1 MTSLKG
7 RERMRLREATV
18 AIVGLGLMGGSLAMS
33 LRGKCARLLGVA
45 RSEATARTALKAGV
59 VDAVLSLE
67 EAAREAD
74 LLVLATPVRHIVATI
89 PGAAALM
96 RPGSVLIDLGSTKVR
111 VVEAMNSIPQESGV
125 TAIGG
130 HPMCGKEVGGLES
143 AEAALFRGAT
153 FVLTPTLR
161 TTDEALRLARELVA
175 AVGARAVVLEAE
187 QHDRA
192 VAVISHLPYL
202 LASAL
207 VQTEAQAS
215 ECDPITGTLASSGF
229 RDTSRLAASQTEMML
244 DILLTNRQGVE
255 EALDLFEAQLG
266 RARALLADLDGLKE
280 WMIEAQKRRREMFQ

>member
-1 MTSLKG
+1 
-7 RERMRLREATV
+7 
-18 AIVGLGLMGGSLAMS
+18 MGGSLAMA
-33 LRGKCARLLGVA
+33 LRGQCARLVGVA
-45 RSEATARTALKAGV
+45 RSEATARAALKAGV
-59 VDAVLSLE
+59 VDAVCSVE
-67 EAAREAD
+67 EAAQEAY
-74 LLVLATPVRHIVATI
+74 LVVLATPVRHIIATI
-89 PGAAALM
+89 PGGAALM
-96 RPGSVLIDLGSTKVR
+96 RPGSVLMDLGSTKVR

-125 TAIGG
+125 AAIGG

-143 AEAALFRGAT
+143 ADATLFMGAT

-161 TTDEALRLARELVA
+161 TTQEALALAREMVA

-207 VQTEAQAS
+207 VQAEAQAS

-244 DILLTNRQGVE
+244 DILLTNRPGVE
-255 EALDLFEAQLG
+255 EALDLFEEQLG
-266 RARALLADLDGLKE
+266 KARALLADPEGLKK
-280 WMIEAQKRRREMFQ
+280 WMETARTRRREMF

>member
-1 MTSLKG
+1 
-7 RERMRLREATV
+7 MRLSETTV
-18 AIVGLGLMGGSLAMS
+18 AVVGLGLMGGSLAMA
-33 LRGKCARLLGVA
+33 LRGQCARLLGVA
-45 RSEATARTALKAGV
+45 RSGATARAALKAGV
-59 VDAVLSLE
+59 VDVVCSLE
-67 EAAREAD
+67 GAAREAD
-74 LLVLATPVRHIVATI
+74 LVVLATPVRHIIATI
-89 PGAAALM
+89 PDAAALM
-96 RPGSVLIDLGSTKVR
+96 RPGSVLMDLGSTKVR

-125 TAIGG
+125 AAIGG

-143 AEAALFRGAT
+143 ADATLFRGAT

-175 AVGARAVVLEAE
+175 AVGARAVVLEAA

-215 ECDPITGTLASSGF
+215 ERDHITGALASSGY

-255 EALDLFEAQLG
+255 EALDMFEAQLG
-266 RARALLADLDGLKE
+266 RARALLADPEGLKE
-280 WMIEAQKRRREMFQ
+280 WMIDAQKRRRGMFQ

>member
-1 MTSLKG
+1 
-7 RERMRLREATV
+7 MRLSETTV
-18 AIVGLGLMGGSLAMS
+18 AVVGLGLMGGSLAMA
-33 LRGKCARLLGVA
+33 LRGQCARLLGVA
-45 RSEATARTALKAGV
+45 RSGATARAALKAGV
-59 VDAVLSLE
+59 VDAVCSLE
-67 EAAREAD
+67 GAAREAD
-74 LLVLATPVRHIVATI
+74 LVVLATPVRHIVATI
-89 PGAAALM
+89 PGTAALM
-96 RPGSVLIDLGSTKVR
+96 RPGSVLMDLGSTKVR

-125 TAIGG
+125 AAIGG

-143 AEAALFRGAT
+143 ADATLFRGAT

-175 AVGARAVVLEAE
+175 AVGARAVVLEAA

-215 ECDPITGTLASSGF
+215 ECDPITGRLAASGY

-255 EALDLFEAQLG
+255 EALDMFEAQLG
-266 RARALLADLDGLKE
+266 RARALLADPEGLKE
-280 WMIEAQKRRREMFQ
+280 WMIDAQKRRRGMFQ

>member
-1 MTSLKG
+1 
-7 RERMRLREATV
+7 MRLSETTV
-18 AIVGLGLMGGSLAMS
+18 AVVGLGLMGGSLAMA
-33 LRGKCARLLGVA
+33 LRGQCARLLGVA
-45 RSEATARTALKAGV
+45 RSGATARAALKAGV
-59 VDAVLSLE
+59 VDVVCSLE
-67 EAAREAD
+67 GAAREAD
-74 LLVLATPVRHIVATI
+74 LVVLATPVRHIIATI
-89 PGAAALM
+89 PDAAALM
-96 RPGSVLIDLGSTKVR
+96 RPGSVLMDLGSTKVR

-125 TAIGG
+125 AAIGG

-143 AEAALFRGAT
+143 ADATLFRGAT

-175 AVGARAVVLEAE
+175 AVGARAVVLEAA

-215 ECDPITGTLASSGF
+215 ECDPITGRLAASGY

-255 EALDLFEAQLG
+255 EALDMFEAQLG
-266 RARALLADLDGLKE
+266 RARALLADPEGLKE
-280 WMIEAQKRRREMFQ
+280 WMIDAQKRRRGMFQ

>member
-1 MTSLKG
+1 
-7 RERMRLREATV
+7 MRLSETTV
-18 AIVGLGLMGGSLAMS
+18 AVVGLGLMGGSLAMA
-33 LRGKCARLLGVA
+33 LRGQCARLVGVA
-45 RSEATARTALKAGV
+45 RSEATARAALKAGV
-59 VDAVLSLE
+59 LDAVCGLE
-67 EAAREAD
+67 EAAPVAD
-74 LLVLATPVRHIVATI
+74 IVVLATPVRHIIATI

-96 RPGSVLIDLGSTKVR
+96 RPGSVLMDLGSTKVR

-125 TAIGG
+125 AAIGG

-143 AEAALFRGAT
+143 ADATLFMGAT

-161 TTDEALRLARELVA
+161 TTQEALALAREMVA

-215 ECDPITGTLASSGF
+215 ERDPMTGTLASSGF

-244 DILLTNRQGVE
+244 DILLTNRPGVE
-255 EALDLFEAQLG
+255 EALDLFEEQLG
-266 RARALLADLDGLKE
+266 KARALLADPDGLKK
-280 WMIEAQKRRREMFQ
+280 WMETARTRRREMF

>member
-1 MTSLKG
+1 
-7 RERMRLREATV
+7 MRLSEATV

-33 LRGKCARLLGVA
+33 LRGQCARLVGVA
-45 RSEATARTALKAGV
+45 RSEAAAQAALKAGV
-59 VDAVLSLE
+59 VDAVRSLE
-67 EAAREAD
+67 EATREAD
-74 LLVLATPVRHIVATI
+74 IVVLATPVRHITATI
-89 PGAAALM
+89 PEAAALM
-96 RPGSVLIDLGSTKVR
+96 RPGAVLIDLGSTKAG
-111 VVEAMNSIPQESGV
+111 VVGVMNSIPEEWGV
-125 TAIGG
+125 AAIGG

-143 AEAALFRGAT
+143 ADGTLFRGAT

-175 AVGARAVVLEAE
+175 AVGAGAVVLGAE

-215 ECDPITGTLASSGF
+215 ECDPITGTLAASGF

-255 EALDLFEAQLG
+255 ATLDLFEGQLG
-266 RARALLADLDGLKE
+266 RARALLADFDGLKE
-280 WMIEAQKRRREMFQ
+280 WMEAAQKRRREMFQ